1 MTLKQLLKV
10 LLPTVV
16 YLGLCLVI
24 PYRRCISLFFRILQR
39 DVEHRLVFLALLGL
53 FYKLDRELLLSL
65 EIVKSHSIYFILICV
80 IYGDRRRGRF
90 IVIGTFSVFALGGNL
105 ARIE

>member
-16 YLGLCLVI
+16 YLGLFLVI

-80 IYGDRRRGRF
+80 GDRRRVRF
-90 IVIGTFSVFALGGNL
+90 IVVRTFSVFALGGNL